1 MDPKESSRYAN
12 CMVKTEEKKSNKK
25 ESHEACTLWNK
36 NQHACGVRTTIK
48 KEKSKNKKKK
58 SREKQQTSN
67 HQLPR

>member
-1 MDPKESSRYAN
+1 MDPKEPSRYAN

-48 KEKSKNKKKK
+48 KEKSKNKKKIQ
-58 SREKQQTSN
+58 RETTDK
-67 HQLPR
+67 